1 MPAKKYHVDLREEE
15 RTILEQ
21 MLRRGKH
28 SARKLTRARI
38 LLKADFGLRDE
49 DIAQELDTCIP
60 TVERL
65 RKRFAELRLG
75 SLDERSRPG
84 RKPLLDEKCEARLI
98 AEACS
103 QAPDGRK
110 HWTLQ
115 LLADRVVEL
124 KLADSCSDDT
134 VQRVLKK
141 TNSSPG
147 SSSSGAYRK
156 SMACLLRQWK
166 MFWICTLRNM
176 MKNAQG

>member
-1 MPAKKYHVDLREEE
+1 MPAKKYHIELTDEE
-15 RTILEQ
+15 RSALEQ

-49 DIAQELDTCIP
+49 DIARELATSIP
-60 TVERL
+60 TIERL
-65 RKRFAELRLG
+65 RKRFAELRLDAM
-75 SLDERSRPG
+75 DERPRPG
-84 RKPLLDEKCEARLI
+84 RKPLLNELCEARLI

-103 QAPDGRK
+103 TAPGGRK

-124 KLADSCSDDT
+124 KLAETCSDDT
-134 VQRVLKK
+134 VQRILKK

-147 SSSSGAYRK
+147 SSNSGASRK
-156 SMACLLRQWK
+156 SVGRL
-166 MFWICTLRNM
+166 
-176 MKNAQG
+176 

>member
-1 MPAKKYHVDLREEE
+1 MSAKKYHVDLKEEE
-15 RTILEQ
+15 RATLEQ

-49 DIAQELDTCIP
+49 DIAQEIDTCIP

-75 SLDERSRPG
+75 SLDERPRPG
-84 RKPLLDEKCEARLI
+84 RKRLLDEKGEARLI

-103 QAPDGRK
+103 QAPEGRK

-124 KLADSCSDDT
+124 KLSQCCSDDT

-147 SSSSGAYRK
+147 SSSSGA
-156 SMACLLRQWK
+156 
-166 MFWICTLRNM
+166 
-176 MKNAQG
+176 